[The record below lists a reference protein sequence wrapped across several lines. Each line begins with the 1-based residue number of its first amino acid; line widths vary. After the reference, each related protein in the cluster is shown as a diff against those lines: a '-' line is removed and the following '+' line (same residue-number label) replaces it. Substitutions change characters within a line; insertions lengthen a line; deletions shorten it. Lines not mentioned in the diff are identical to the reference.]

1 MKYKSM
7 NERMSHDF
15 ASSNKFV
22 SQIYFQCTILMC
34 EMYKLWMKFFCTI
47 CIIKSWDVEFVM
59 LVLDAKNI
67 FPMHLSIVKNSL
79 FVFKLLKGI
88 NICFAWF

>member
-1 MKYKSM
+1 
-7 NERMSHDF
+7 
-15 ASSNKFV
+15 
-22 SQIYFQCTILMC
+22 
-34 EMYKLWMKFFCTI
+34 
-47 CIIKSWDVEFVM
+47 M

-88 NICFAWF
+88 NICFA